1 MICADGIWSLQSN
14 TLKCSGCVGPPDG
27 NKLPAYSSWTCTGV
41 VAPGG
46 TCTAK
51 CDTYFTAEG
60 SLTASCNANGTWAIQ
75 NRRRAAKPV
84 QTASLTCSQAGASCP
99 SRPGPSTSN
108 LPDGSTWNCPPS
120 TPSGS
125 FCVASCPAGY
135 VQLSQD
141 PVAVPCKDGVFGNA
155 TGSMQCARNNARC
168 NSPPPS
174 SWLPSRAIWT
184 CPLGTAADAGCVAAC
199 PANTTAKGVPPTAWC
214 FGGNYAQP
222 TVDPAFSCS
231 PVPGTGTCKVQ
242 PTADDMPTNAWKS
255 SVWSCKLPM
264 LDGETCIAACANTSA
279 NASAA
284 DPPQLKCS
292 ANSSSSR
299 WDYVKGACS
308 PPPPPGSTTIVF
320 GGFSTTVKDY
330 DGHNVYYM
338 VEAGGSA
345 DRVMNVFT
353 SYGQIKNPYGV
364 AVVSSHLYIAGFDAG
379 DDGCRNRRALRGSPP
394 WVPKEQE
401 FLVVGISA
409 ACDACTFNETS
420 NNKVQYGAIYKVSL
434 VDQKL
439 TKIATGI
446 REVGDM
452 DFHPVTRDLCFTDS
466 PREGLPQGGAYEL
479 NCIPWATVQSSNP
492 QPVDFGFPYCH
503 TVGSTSKWSAVA
515 DPDVNRRGEKR
526 DCSSGSNVKPVLAFE
541 ASKEPIGIR
550 FYTINRRN
558 GTWQGFQDSYNNSA
572 FIAEHG
578 IRSGRIVAVDLTG
591 TSGNM
596 VASNYRSVVSG
607 WELPVSPKNITVTA
621 NSPGWGRPISLD
633 FLLDGT
639 MLVADDVTGAVYRI
653 TPAPAKG
660 YTAKVKQHQ
669 CRDKSYKPVQQ
680 PISAAETA
688 RFPLHSAMLMFA
700 AVLLLNGLV
709 L

>member
-1 MICADGIWSLQSN
+1 MVCADGIWSLQSN
-14 TLKCSGCVGPPDG
+14 TLKCS
-27 NKLPAYSSWTCTGV
+27 
-41 VAPGG
+41 
-46 TCTAK
+46 
-51 CDTYFTAEG
+51 
-60 SLTASCNANGTWAIQ
+60 
-75 NRRRAAKPV
+75 
-84 QTASLTCSQAGASCP
+84 GASCP

-292 ANSSSSR
+292 ANSNSSR

-308 PPPPPGSTTIVF
+308 PPPPPGCPFDSVDTDCSAPIDLFKLKADDAVQAAYKNFSITTWVQGLANIKMLTAARVGSTTIVF
-320 GGFSTTVKDY
+320 GGFATTVKDY
-330 DGHNVYYM
+330 LGHNVYYI

-345 DRVMNVFT
+345 DRVMNVFRI
-353 SYGQIKNPYGV
+353 YGLITNPYAV

-379 DDGCRNRRALRGSPP
+379 
-394 WVPKEQE
+394 
-401 FLVVGISA
+401 
-409 ACDACTFNETS
+409 
-420 NNKVQYGAIYKVSL
+420 
-434 VDQKL
+434 
-439 TKIATGI
+439 I

-452 DFHPVTRDLCFTDS
+452 DWHPVTRDLCFTDS
-466 PREGLPQGGAYEL
+466 PREGLSQPAAYEL
-479 NCIPWATVQSSNP
+479 NCIPWATVQSLSP

-596 VASNYRSVVSG
+596 VASNYRSVVTG
-607 WELPVSPKNITVTA
+607 WELPVSPKNITVTT

-660 YTAKVKQHQ
+660 YTAEVKQHQ
-669 CRDKSYKPVQQ
+669 CRDKSYKPGLQ

>member
-14 TLKCSGCVGPPDG
+14 TLKCSGCAGPPDG

-60 SLTASCNANGTWAIQ
+60 SLTASCNANGTWATQ

-279 NASAA
+279 SASAA

-292 ANSSSSR
+292 ANSNSSR

-320 GGFSTTVKDY
+320 GGFATTVKDY

-353 SYGQIKNPYGV
+353 IYGNITNPYGV

-379 DDGCRNRRALRGSPP
+379 
-394 WVPKEQE
+394 
-401 FLVVGISA
+401 
-409 ACDACTFNETS
+409 
-420 NNKVQYGAIYKVSL
+420 
-434 VDQKL
+434 
-439 TKIATGI
+439 I

-452 DFHPVTRDLCFTDS
+452 DWHPVTRDLCFTDS
-466 PREGLPQGGAYEL
+466 PREGLSQPAAYEL
-479 NCIPWATVQSSNP
+479 NCIPWATVQSLSP

-550 FYTINRRN
+550 FYTINCRN

-596 VASNYRSVVSG
+596 VASNYRSVVTG

-639 MLVADDVTGAVYRI
+639 MLVADDATGAVYRI
-653 TPAPAKG
+653 TPAPAEG
-660 YTAKVKQHQ
+660 YTAEVKQHQ
-669 CRDKSYKPVQQ
+669 CRDKSYEPVLQ

-700 AVLLLNGLV
+700 AVLLLLNGLV